1 MRLKRKALS
10 IVSWVIVFSMLLG
23 LVPPGLVQA
32 ATINYSL
39 SSGPYFEIDSNSV
52 TVNWGCSPL
61 GSLY

>member
-39 SSGPYFEIDSNSV
+39 SSGPYFEIDSNTLAKMV
-52 TVNWGCSPL
+52 
-61 GSLY
+61 